1 MDSNQG
7 MAMMKG
13 GQMVLMINR
22 EMLVMENTVVT
33 PDGVQVNTD
42 GTLLLP
48 DGTTSKLAEGEALVI
63 DLVLSQLVA

>member
-1 MDSNQG
+1 MDSNQD